1 MQNIS
6 RYPIIPKGTKGGKT
20 FYEFP
25 LSPQVRTYLRIEYLL
40 NRLDEYSGLANEIES
55 ELYFQSLFGLCVLL
69 GQTQVRSDLVKDL
82 TRRREKFKSWASNP
96 DIDTKH
102 LDNLCTQSYVLQ
114 QQLLQAPRLG
124 QGLRDDLFLIS
135 FRQRFEVPAGICS
148 FDAPHLHYW
157 LSMPKEHL
165 KSCTERWN
173 KELAP
178 IQEALRFWLDMTRQG
193 RTLQEQTIRKGVFQQ
208 DAPDTH
214 LVQIRMGTEYNVYP
228 SVSSYKSRYTVRLI
242 PFNND
247 DAINDEIQVFLGA
260 F

>member
-6 RYPIIPKGTKGGKT
+6 RYPTIPKGTKGAKT

-25 LSPQVRTYLRIEYLL
+25 LSPQVRTYLRIEHLL
-40 NRLDEYSGLANEIES
+40 NRLDEYSSLTNEIES

-69 GQTQVRSDLVKDL
+69 GQIHVRSDLVKDL
-82 TRRREKFKSWASNP
+82 TRQREKFKSWADNP

-102 LDNLCTQSYVLQ
+102 LDSLCTQSYVLQ

-124 QGLRDDLFLIS
+124 QTLRDDLFLVS

-165 KSCTERWN
+165 KACTERWN
-173 KELAP
+173 KELTP
-178 IQEALRFWLDMTRQG
+178 IREALTFWLEMTRQG
-193 RTLQEQTIRKGVFQQ
+193 CAMQEQTIHKGVFQQ
-208 DAPDTH
+208 DVPDAH
-214 LVQIRMGTEYNVYP
+214 LVQIRMGTEHNVYP
-228 SVSSYKSRYTVRLI
+228 TVSNYKSRFTVRLI
-242 PFNND
+242 PFND
-247 DAINDEIQVFLGA
+247 GDAIAPEIRVSLAA